1 MSKIN
6 NLKLRNRIVTVNGKA
21 LLGTA
26 ESDEDY
32 EEEETKDEDTENEED
47 FPKNKKN
54 KNNRNNDNKYNQ
66 NINSY
71 SNSKRPR
78 RNSESDVYY
87 YKILERSKY
96 DKYFKNQ
103 NKKKQIEILSKEDE
117 IYNYFDSEIPIRYK
131 ILYSSLSISSKSLII
146 QKIDSFEMMCPS
158 DSEYNKL
165 NKWFKGLS
173 QIPFDNYIKLPVKLS
188 DGDVKIHKFL
198 YDSYE
203 ILKKTIHGQN
213 NAKNKIMQILAQW
226 ISNPNSNGQIIALE
240 GPPGVG
246 KTSLIKNGVSK
257 ALNRPFCFYALGGA
271 TDVSN
276 LEGHSYT
283 YEGAIW
289 GRIIEM
295 LMESKVM
302 NPVIFF
308 DELDKISDT
317 AKGNEITGLLT
328 HLTDTTQNNVFN
340 DKYFMGIDIDISKA
354 LFFFSFNDAKLINPV
369 LKDRLNIIKFEGY
382 TIEEKINIVQDFIIP
397 EMLKNIGFG
406 HGDITL
412 NIDIIKYIINKYTH
426 NEDGVRNIKRCIE
439 DLFLK
444 INLLKLI
451 KSKNKDKEKDKE
463 KDKDKDKS
471 KNMLDIDYNIE
482 NLKFPLN
489 ITELIVDNLLSSK
502 NKKHDYTSLNMMY
515 C

>member
-6 NLKLRNRIVTVNGKA
+6 SIKLRSRVVNVQ
-21 LLGTA
+21 

-32 EEEETKDEDTENEED
+32 NENEHEIEDEIDDEIEDTENEED
-47 FPKNKKN
+47 LPKNNKN
-54 KNNRNNDNKYNQ
+54 KNKNKYYENLNT

-71 SNSKRPR
+71 TNSKRPR

-103 NKKKQIEILSKEDE
+103 NKKKQIEILNKEDE
-117 IYNYFDSEIPIRYK
+117 IYNYFNTEIPIRYK
-131 ILYSSLSISSKSLII
+131 ILYSSLSIASKSLII
-146 QKIDSFEMMCPS
+146 QKIDSFELMCPS

-188 DGDVKIHKFL
+188 DSDIKIQNFL

-226 ISNPNSNGQIIALE
+226 ISNPNSNGQIIALD

-271 TDVSN
+271 TDISN

-354 LFFFSFNDAKLINPV
+354 LFFFSFNDAKLINPI

-382 TIEEKINIVQDFIIP
+382 IIEEKISIVQDFIIP

-406 HGDITL
+406 SGDITL
-412 NIDIIKYIINKYTH
+412 NIDIIKYIINKYTN

-451 KSKNKDKEKDKE
+451 KNKDKNKE
-463 KDKDKDKS
+463 KDNNKS
-471 KNMLDIDYNIE
+471 KNMLDIDYSIE

>member
-1 MSKIN
+1 MSEIK
-6 NLKLRNRIVTVNGKA
+6 NLKLRNRIVTVN
-21 LLGTA
+21 

-32 EEEETKDEDTENEED
+32 EAEDTEEIEDSENEEHL
-47 FPKNKKN
+47 PKNKKN
-54 KNNRNNDNKYNQ
+54 KYNGNKYNQ
-66 NINSY
+66 NINVNTY
-71 SNSKRPR
+71 TKRPR

-87 YKILERSKY
+87 YKIIERSKH
-96 DKYFKNQ
+96 DNYFRSQ

-146 QKIDSFEMMCPS
+146 QKIDTFEMMNPS

-188 DGDVKIHKFL
+188 DGDIKIQKFL

-226 ISNPNSNGQIIALE
+226 ISNPNSNGQIIALD

-382 TIEEKINIVQDFIIP
+382 TIEEKISIVQDFIIP

-406 HGDITL
+406 LGDITI
-412 NIDIIKYIINKYTH
+412 NIDIIKYIINKYTN

-451 KSKNKDKEKDKE
+451 KNKDKEKNKDDKNNS
-463 KDKDKDKS
+463 KP

-502 NKKHDYTSLNMMY
+502 NKKPDHTSLNMMY